1 MRPKKY
7 NILAK
12 PHRRTWVHMP
22 KRVQEYVID
31 QVKAGRTCVSLA
43 KELKMN
49 NCSIH
54 FFLKRRGLSV
64 AALKKEG
71 KGKEVN
77 PTIPA
82 SKPLTAAYEAK
93 TRHFKAFTLDAVSVA
108 TLKRLAF
115 YLGVEPHEV
124 AKAAIQKYEDLQKQI
139 VREMLAK

>member
-82 SKPLTAAYEAK
+82 EKPVKAAYEA
-93 TRHFKAFTLDAVSVA
+93 RSRRFRSFTLDNVTFADV
-108 TLKRLAF
+108 KRLAF

-124 AKAAIQKYEDLQKQI
+124 VKAAIQKYEDLQKQI